1 MKKVM
6 LICLLMV
13 LAAVASACG
22 GEQASTLLPD
32 ATQASPATQ
41 TSGNT
46 EGGRVISGEEA
57 LDLYGIGDSPT
68 PGPVTATPQ
77 IWFPARAWVMPSSLP
92 YDPSETINFLPVYST
107 PGLGDPGLSDPGLWL
122 GDLETGQEVV
132 LHGITQDGLAC
143 LVEGATIQ
151 GWEAKGWVSCSRLEF
166 VQ

>member
-1 MKKVM
+1 MKKLM
-6 LICLLMV
+6 HIWLLLGM
-13 LAAVASACG
+13 AAVASACG
-22 GEQASTLLPD
+22 GEQASTLVPD
-32 ATQASPATQ
+32 ATQAPPETQ

-46 EGGRVISGEEA
+46 EGGRVISGEQA
-57 LDLYGIGDSPT
+57 LELYGIGDSPT
-68 PGPVTATPQ
+68 PGPATATPQ
-77 IWFPARAWVMPSSLP
+77 IWFPARAWVVPSILP

-122 GDLETGQEVV
+122 GDLEAGQEVV

-143 LVEGATIQ
+143 LVGGATIQ